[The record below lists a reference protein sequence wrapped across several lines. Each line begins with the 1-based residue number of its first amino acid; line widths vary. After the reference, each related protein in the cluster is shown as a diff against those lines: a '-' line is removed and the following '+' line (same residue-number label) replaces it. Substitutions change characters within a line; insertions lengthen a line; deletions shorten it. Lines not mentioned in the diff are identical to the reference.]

1 MKLRYDVVSHVGNV
15 RTNNEDM
22 ALVLG
27 EQIRDSSVSFTLDV
41 PKDFP
46 FTAIVADG
54 MGGYDKGEVA
64 SYEATASFDEFL
76 KKLPPQLDGNEVIIK
91 TKEWVKNINGKIL
104 EMAAGSGMGCTF
116 CGIFTYEGLV
126 FTINIGDSRLY
137 RLRYDHFKQM
147 TTDHSERNRTGDPNV
162 ASNIIYNALG
172 VHEAFADISLIKLIK
187 GDKYLIC
194 SDGLNDM
201 VSDEEI
207 ETLMISNDA
216 SARQLLE
223 SALSAGGKD
232 NVTIILLEII
242 EDNV

>member
-1 MKLRYDVVSHVGNV
+1 MRQE
-15 RTNNEDM
+15 R
-22 ALVLG
+22 
-27 EQIRDSSVSFTLDV
+27 
-41 PKDFP
+41 P
-46 FTAIVADG
+46 
-54 MGGYDKGEVA
+54 
-64 SYEATASFDEFL
+64 
-76 KKLPPQLDGNEVIIK
+76 
-91 TKEWVKNINGKIL
+91 
-104 EMAAGSGMGCTF
+104 GS
-116 CGIFTYEGLV
+116 
-126 FTINIGDSRLY
+126 LY